1 MSADSRAGA
10 AAKTAGGG
18 TEAVAAPG
26 ARVPAR
32 SLRMA
37 AVLLVV
43 AVAVALPLFASGFRL
58 FQFTQVLIYA
68 IALLGLNLL
77 TGYNGQFSLGHG
89 AFYGIGAYTTAIMI
103 DRWNIG
109 YGWTI
114 PMAGI
119 LCLVLGFLF
128 GRPALRLEGLYLA
141 LATFSLALAVPQ
153 ILKYFENWTGGSQG
167 IVLSKP
173 KAPFGLPLTE
183 DQWLYFLTL
192 AVAIA
197 LFVLAANLLG
207 GRTGRAI
214 VAIRDNHIAAEA
226 MGVDNA
232 LYKSVVFGVS
242 AAYTGIAGALSALV
256 VAFVAPD
263 SFDVF
268 LSITLL
274 TGIVIGGF
282 GTISGAIYGA
292 LFVQFVPTWAQD
304 ISKAAPWAIFGA
316 SLILF
321 MYVMPRGIAGF
332 LQFAWIRMR
341 RPVDSG
347 KEAHRAG
354 EVE

>member
-1 MSADSRAGA
+1 M
-10 AAKTAGGG
+10 
-18 TEAVAAPG
+18 
-26 ARVPAR
+26 
-32 SLRMA
+32 
-37 AVLLVV
+37 AVLAVV
-43 AVAVALPLFASGFRL
+43 AVAVALPLFVSGFRL

-103 DRWNIG
+103 DRWSIG

-114 PMAGI
+114 PAAGI
-119 LCLVLGFLF
+119 VCLIVGFLF

-153 ILKYFENWTGGSQG
+153 ILKYFEHWTGGSQG

-183 DQWLYFLTL
+183 DQWLYILTL
-192 AVAIA
+192 AIAIV
-197 LFVLAANLLG
+197 LFVLAWNLLR

-242 AAYTGIAGALSALV
+242 AAYTGIAGALSALAI
-256 VAFVAPD
+256 AFVAPD
-263 SFDVF
+263 TFDVF

-274 TGIVIGGF
+274 TGIVIGGLA
-282 GTISGAIYGA
+282 TISGAIYGA
-292 LFVQFVPTWAQD
+292 LFIQFVPNWAQD

-316 SLILF
+316 FLILF

-332 LQFAWIRMR
+332 LHLAWIRLAR
-341 RPVDSG
+341 SAVA
-347 KEAHRAG
+347 KEKGR
-354 EVE
+354 